1 MLQYLILLPLAGAIA
16 SYLAGRRSSSA
27 PRVVALG
34 VSLLTLSM
42 AWLTLR
48 AAPAQGFMREQLTLR
63 WIPTLDISFALG
75 ADALSAALVALT
87 ALLFLVSVLAS
98 WGVEHRAGSYHAYL
112 LCMLAGLMGV
122 FTALD
127 LFLFFLFWEIVLI
140 PAFML
145 VNGWGGENRKYA
157 AMKLLIYTHL
167 GSLLMLVGF
176 LLMYAKVHTFSMLE
190 MRQLLSTGSLEYRT
204 LVFLL
209 VFAGFAFKIPL
220 VPFHSWLPD
229 AYTQAPT
236 PVTILLAGVLSKMG
250 AYGLVRVALGILPAE
265 FAVFAKLIAVMAL
278 VSVFYAAFCALAQ
291 EDVKRLLAFSSLSH
305 MGFLVLGVASLSAI
319 GMKGAI
325 FQMVSHGLI
334 IALLFFCAG
343 MLASRGYS
351 LRISRLGGV
360 LRSSPLLGWVI
371 VFASLASLG
380 LPGLSGFV
388 AELSILLGLF
398 SGFPALAGIA
408 VLSLA
413 LTAGYY
419 LWFLQR
425 SIFGGDAGLMKGGVA
440 LVELVPVALLVLL
453 ITLLGVYPAPF
464 MELVNGIAGQLVN
477 AVAGGA

>member
-16 SYLAGRRSSSA
+16 SYFAGRQSSSA
-27 PRVVALG
+27 PRIVALA
-34 VSLLTLSM
+34 VSVATLGI
-42 AWLTLR
+42 AAAVLR
-48 AAPAQGFMREQLTLR
+48 AAPAQGFMKEQLSLS
-63 WIPTLDISFALG
+63 WIPSLDIGFTLG
-75 ADALSAALVALT
+75 ADALSAALVGLT
-87 ALLFLVSVLAS
+87 ALLVLVSVLAS
-98 WGVEHRAGSYHAYL
+98 WDVEHRSGSYHAYL

-176 LLMYAKVHTFSMLE
+176 LLMYAQTHTFSMLE
-190 MRQLLSTGSLEYRT
+190 MRQLLGGESMEYRT

-229 AYTQAPT
+229 AYSQAPT

-265 FAVFAKLIAVMAL
+265 FAVFAKAIAIMAL
-278 VSVFYAAFCALAQ
+278 VTVFYAAFCALAQ
-291 EDVKRLLAFSSLSH
+291 NEVKRLLAFSSLSH
-305 MGFLVLGVASLSAI
+305 MGFLVLGVASLSFI

-343 MLASRGYS
+343 MLAARGYE

-371 VFASLASLG
+371 VFASMASLG

-398 SGFPALAGIA
+398 REYPVLAGIA
-408 VLSLA
+408 VLSLP

-425 SIFGGDAGLMKGGVA
+425 SIYGGDAGLRRSGVTM
-440 LVELVPVALLVLL
+440 VEFLPVAVLVAL

-464 MELVNGIAGQLVN
+464 MELVGSIAGQLVN
-477 AVAGGA
+477 AVGGG